1 MYVCMY
7 VCICIYIIYI
17 TVAIYNHTSGSD
29 RSRGLSPGK
38 RHT

>member
-1 MYVCMY
+1 MYVY
-7 VCICIYIIYI
+7 VYIYIIYI

-29 RSRGLSPGK
+29 KSRGLSPGK